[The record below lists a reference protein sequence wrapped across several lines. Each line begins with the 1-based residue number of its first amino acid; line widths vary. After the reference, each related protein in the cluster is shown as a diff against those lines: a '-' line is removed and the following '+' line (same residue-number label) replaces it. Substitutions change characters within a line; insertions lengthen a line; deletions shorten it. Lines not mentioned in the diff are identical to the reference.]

1 MITVLEVIKLSTDY
15 LQKKGVEA
23 PRANAEILLA
33 EILKCKRL
41 ELYLSFDK
49 PLAENEVQIYREAI
63 RKRGLRIPLQY
74 IVGNVEF
81 YGLKLIVNENVLIP
95 RPETELLV
103 EKIINESVKSES
115 LKILDIGVGS
125 GNISLSIL
133 KNLPNTN
140 VVAIDISE
148 IALEVAKQNAELN
161 LLQNRIEL
169 KHFDIMKDDLNSLGK
184 FDLIVSNPPYVSEN
198 DFEFLEP
205 ELKVHEPRIALTD
218 NSNGI
223 SFYKRIIEI
232 SDQILGKHGKIY
244 FELGLGQSDIV
255 KKLFEEKGF
264 NNILMTK
271 DYSGI
276 DRIICGEI
284 KWEH

>member
-1 MITVLEVIKLSTDY
+1 MITVLEVIKLSTEY
-15 LQKKGVEA
+15 LQKKGVES

-41 ELYLSFDK
+41 ELYLAFDK
-49 PLAENEVQIYREAI
+49 PLAENEVQVYREAI

-103 EKIINESVKSES
+103 EKIINDSDKSNN

-125 GNISLSIL
+125 GNISLSIS
-133 KNLPNTN
+133 KNLPNSK
-140 VVAIDISE
+140 VVAIDISKS
-148 IALEVAKQNAELN
+148 ALDVANQNAEVN
-161 LLQNRIEL
+161 SLQDRIEFRL
-169 KHFDIMKDDLNSLGK
+169 FDFMNDDLNSLGK

-198 DFEFLEP
+198 DYESLEP
-205 ELKVHEPRIALTD
+205 ELKNHEPKIALTD

-223 SFYKRIIEI
+223 SFYKHIVEA
-232 SDQILGKHGKIY
+232 SNQLLKKPGKIY
-244 FELGLGQSDIV
+244 FELGIDQSAQV
-255 KKLFEEKGF
+255 QEYFKQ
-264 NNILMTK
+264 NNFTNIKIIK

-276 DRIICGEI
+276 ERIICGEL
-284 KWEH
+284 K

>member
-1 MITVLEVIKLSTDY
+1 MITVLEVIKLSTEY
-15 LQKKGVEA
+15 LQKKGVES

-41 ELYLSFDK
+41 ELYLAFDK
-49 PLAENEVQIYREAI
+49 PLAENEVQVYREAI

-103 EKIINESVKSES
+103 EKIINDSDKTTN

-125 GNISLSIL
+125 GNISLSIS
-133 KNLPNTN
+133 KNLPNSK
-140 VVAIDISE
+140 VVAIDISKT
-148 IALEVAKQNAELN
+148 ALDVANQNAKIN
-161 LLQNRIEL
+161 PLQDRIEFRL
-169 KHFDIMKDDLNSLGK
+169 FDIMNDNLNSLGK

-198 DFEFLEP
+198 DYESLEP
-205 ELKVHEPRIALTD
+205 ELKNHEPKIALTD

-223 SFYKRIIEI
+223 SFYKHIVEA
-232 SDQILGKHGKIY
+232 SEQLLKKPGKIY
-244 FELGLGQSDIV
+244 FELGIDQSAQV
-255 KKLFEEKGF
+255 QEYFKQ
-264 NNILMTK
+264 NNFTNIKITK

-276 DRIICGEI
+276 ERIICGEL
-284 KWEH
+284 K

>member
-1 MITVLEVIKLSTDY
+1 MITVLEVIKLSTEY

-81 YGLKLIVNENVLIP
+81 YGLKLIVNESVLIP

-103 EKIINESVKSES
+103 EKIINESDKSAS

-133 KNLPNTN
+133 KNLPNQK
-140 VVAIDISE
+140 
-148 IALEVAKQNAELN
+148 LWQ
-161 LLQNRIEL
+161 
-169 KHFDIMKDDLNSLGK
+169 
-184 FDLIVSNPPYVSEN
+184 LI
-198 DFEFLEP
+198 
-205 ELKVHEPRIALTD
+205 
-218 NSNGI
+218 
-223 SFYKRIIEI
+223 
-232 SDQILGKHGKIY
+232 
-244 FELGLGQSDIV
+244 
-255 KKLFEEKGF
+255 
-264 NNILMTK
+264 
-271 DYSGI
+271 
-276 DRIICGEI
+276 
-284 KWEH
+284 

>member
-15 LQKKGVEA
+15 LQKKGVES

-49 PLAENEVQIYREAI
+49 PLSENEVQIYREVI

-81 YGLKLIVNENVLIP
+81 YGLKLIVNASVLIP

-103 EKIINESVKSES
+103 EKIINDSDNSAS

-140 VVAIDISE
+140 VMAIDISE
-148 IALEVAKQNAELN
+148 SALEVAKQNADLN
-161 LLQNRIEL
+161 SLQDRIEL
-169 KHFDIMKDDLNSLGK
+169 RHFDIMKDDLNSLGK
-184 FDLIVSNPPYVSEN
+184 FDLIVSNPPYVSVN
-198 DFEFLEP
+198 DFESLEP

-223 SFYKRIIEI
+223 SFYKNILE
-232 SDQILGKHGKIY
+232 SSNQILNKPGKIY
-244 FELGLGQSDIV
+244 FELGIGQSMEI
-255 KKLFEEKGF
+255 KNLFDQKGF
-264 NNILMTK
+264 SNITITK

-276 DRIICGEI
+276 DRIISGEL
-284 KWEH
+284 E

>member
-1 MITVLEVIKLSTDY
+1 MITVLEVIKLSTEY
-15 LQKKGVEA
+15 LQKKGVES

-41 ELYLSFDK
+41 ELYLAFDK
-49 PLAENEVQIYREAI
+49 PLAENEVQVYREAI

-103 EKIINESVKSES
+103 EKIINDSEKSTN

-125 GNISLSIL
+125 GNISLSIS
-133 KNLPNTN
+133 KNLPNSK
-140 VVAIDISE
+140 VVAIDISKS
-148 IALEVAKQNAELN
+148 ALDVANQNAEVN
-161 LLQNRIEL
+161 SLQDRIEFRL
-169 KHFDIMKDDLNSLGK
+169 FDFMNDDLNSLGK

-198 DFEFLEP
+198 DYESLEP
-205 ELKVHEPRIALTD
+205 ELKNHEPKIALTD

-223 SFYKRIIEI
+223 SFYKRIIEA
-232 SDQILGKHGKIY
+232 SQPILNKTGKIY
-244 FELGLGQSDIV
+244 FELGTDQSAQV
-255 KKLFEEKGF
+255 QEYFEQ
-264 NNILMTK
+264 NNFTNIIITK

-276 DRIICGEI
+276 DRIICGEL
-284 KWEH
+284 K

>member
-1 MITVLEVIKLSTDY
+1 MITVLEVIKLSTEY
-15 LQKKGVEA
+15 LQKKGVES

-41 ELYLSFDK
+41 ELYLAFDK
-49 PLAENEVQIYREAI
+49 PLAENEVQVYREAI

-95 RPETELLV
+95 RPESELLV
-103 EKIINESVKSES
+103 EKIINDSDKSTN

-125 GNISLSIL
+125 GNISLSIS
-133 KNLPNTN
+133 KNLPNSK
-140 VVAIDISE
+140 VVAIDISKN
-148 IALEVAKQNAELN
+148 ALDVANQNAEIN
-161 LLQNRIEL
+161 ALQNRIEFRL
-169 KHFDIMKDDLNSLGK
+169 FDFMNDDLNSLGK

-198 DFEFLEP
+198 DYESLEP
-205 ELKVHEPRIALTD
+205 ELKNHEPKIALTD

-223 SFYKRIIEI
+223 SFYKHIIEA
-232 SDQILGKHGKIY
+232 SNQLLMKPGKIY
-244 FELGLGQSDIV
+244 FELGIDQYIQV
-255 KKLFEEKGF
+255 QKYFEQ
-264 NNILMTK
+264 NNFTNIKITK

-276 DRIICGEI
+276 DRIICGEL
-284 KWEH
+284 K

>member
-1 MITVLEVIKLSTDY
+1 MITVLEVIKLSTEY
-15 LQKKGVEA
+15 LQKKGVES

-41 ELYLSFDK
+41 ELYLAFDK

-103 EKIINESVKSES
+103 EKILNDSDKSTN
-115 LKILDIGVGS
+115 LNILDIGVGS
-125 GNISLSIL
+125 GNISLSIS
-133 KNLPNTN
+133 KNLPNSK

-148 IALEVAKQNAELN
+148 SALDIANQNAVIN
-161 LLQNRIEL
+161 SLQDRIEFRL
-169 KHFDIMKDDLNSLGK
+169 FDFMNDDLNSLGK
-184 FDLIVSNPPYVSEN
+184 FDLIVSNPPYVSES
-198 DFEFLEP
+198 DYEFLEP
-205 ELKVHEPRIALTD
+205 ELKNYEPKIALTD

-223 SFYKRIIEI
+223 SFYKNIINV
-232 SDQILGKHGKIY
+232 SDQLLNKPGKIY
-244 FELGLGQSDIV
+244 FELGMDQSIQV
-255 KKLFEEKGF
+255 QKYFEQKYFE
-264 NNILMTK
+264 NIKVTK

-276 DRIICGEI
+276 ERIICGEL
-284 KWEH
+284 K

>member
-1 MITVLEVIKLSTDY
+1 MITVLEVIKLSTEY
-15 LQKKGVEA
+15 LQKKGVES

-33 EILKCKRL
+33 EILECKRL

-81 YGLKLIVNENVLIP
+81 YGLKLIVNEHVLIP
-95 RPETELLV
+95 RSETELLV
-103 EKIINESVKSES
+103 EKIINESDKSAN

-125 GNISLSIL
+125 GNISLSIA
-133 KNLPNTN
+133 KNLPNSK
-140 VVAIDISE
+140 VIGIDISE
-148 IALEVAKQNAELN
+148 GALEVGKQNAKLN
-161 LLQNRIEL
+161 SLQDRVEFKLFN
-169 KHFDIMKDDLNSLGK
+169 IMCDDLNSLSK

-198 DFEFLEP
+198 DYENLEP
-205 ELKVHEPRIALTD
+205 ELKNHEPKIALTD

-223 SFYKRIIEI
+223 SFYKHIIEA
-232 SDQILGKHGKIY
+232 SDQLLRKPGKMY
-244 FELGLGQSDIV
+244 FEFGMDQSKQV
-255 KKLFEEKGF
+255 KIFFEQKKF
-264 NNILMTK
+264 SNIEVIK

-276 DRIICGEI
+276 DRIICGEL
-284 KWEH
+284 K

>member
-1 MITVLEVIKLSTDY
+1 MITVLEVIKLSTEY
-15 LQKKGVEA
+15 LQKKGVES

-33 EILKCKRL
+33 EILKCKRM
-41 ELYLSFDK
+41 ELYLAFDK
-49 PLAENEVQIYREAI
+49 PLAENEVQVYREAI

-103 EKIINESVKSES
+103 EKIINDSDKSTN

-125 GNISLSIL
+125 GNISLSIS
-133 KNLPNTN
+133 KNLPNSK
-140 VVAIDISE
+140 VVAIDISKS
-148 IALEVAKQNAELN
+148 ALDVANQNAEIN
-161 LLQNRIEL
+161 ALQNRIEFRL
-169 KHFDIMKDDLNSLGK
+169 FDFMNDDLNSLGK

-198 DFEFLEP
+198 DYESLEP
-205 ELKVHEPRIALTD
+205 ELKNHEPKIALTD

-223 SFYKRIIEI
+223 SFYKHIIEA
-232 SDQILGKHGKIY
+232 SNQLLMKPGKIY
-244 FELGLGQSDIV
+244 FELGIDQYIQV
-255 KKLFEEKGF
+255 QKYFEQ
-264 NNILMTK
+264 NNFTNIKITK

-276 DRIICGEI
+276 DRIICGEL
-284 KWEH
+284 K

>member
-1 MITVLEVIKLSTDY
+1 MITVLEVIKLSTEY

-103 EKIINESVKSES
+103 EKIINESDKSAS

-148 IALEVAKQNAELN
+148 SALEVAKQNAELN
-161 LLQNRIEL
+161 SLQDRIEL

-184 FDLIVSNPPYVSEN
+184 FDLIVSNPPYVSVN
-198 DFEFLEP
+198 DFESLEP

-223 SFYKRIIEI
+223 SFYKSIIEA
-232 SDQILGKHGKIY
+232 SDQILNRPGKIY
-244 FELGLGQSDIV
+244 FELGMGQSMQV
-255 KKLFEEKGF
+255 KNLFDQKGF
-264 NNILMTK
+264 SNITITK

-276 DRIICGEI
+276 DRIISGEL
-284 KWEH
+284 K

>member
-1 MITVLEVIKLSTDY
+1 MITVLEVIKLSTEY
-15 LQKKGVEA
+15 LQKKGVES

-41 ELYLSFDK
+41 ELYLAFDK
-49 PLAENEVQIYREAI
+49 PLAENEVQVYREAI

-74 IVGNVEF
+74 IVGNIEF

-103 EKIINESVKSES
+103 EKIINDSDKSNN

-125 GNISLSIL
+125 GNISLSIS
-133 KNLPNTN
+133 KNLPNSK
-140 VVAIDISE
+140 VVAIDISKT
-148 IALEVAKQNAELN
+148 ALDVANQNAEIN
-161 LLQNRIEL
+161 SLQDRIEFRL
-169 KHFDIMKDDLNSLGK
+169 FDIMNDNLNSLGK

-198 DFEFLEP
+198 DYESLEP
-205 ELKVHEPRIALTD
+205 ELKNHEPKIALTD

-223 SFYKRIIEI
+223 SFYKHIVEA
-232 SDQILGKHGKIY
+232 SDQLLKKPGKIY
-244 FELGLGQSDIV
+244 FELGIDQSAQV
-255 KKLFEEKGF
+255 QEYFKQ
-264 NNILMTK
+264 NNFTNIKITK

-276 DRIICGEI
+276 ERIICGEL
-284 KWEH
+284 K